1 MPVRG
6 ARQPMGGT
14 FNNSPELFASGG
26 FPLNAEQ
33 RLAVEHADGPL
44 LVVAGAGTGKT
55 RVITE
60 RIRLLLES
68 DPNLGGEN
76 ILGLTFTDK
85 AAGEMKSRVVKA
97 FGERAEGVWLSTF
110 HTFCLEKILRSADV
124 RIEALDDLDHKILLR
139 RNIGRLQ
146 LKHFKRL
153 QAPSEFLADFVTF
166 FSRCQDELVTPEDY
180 RRYVEQVRT
189 RFETRKDS
197 LEPDERAIQQE
208 FVERQEELG
217 RAFCVSEELLR
228 ERRLTTF
235 GAQILNA
242 VKLLQTDAALL
253 ARLRE
258 EYRYILVD
266 EFQDT
271 NVAQLELL
279 WLLAGDRRNIMAVG
293 DHNQAIYRFRGASYG
308 SFTIFLERFC
318 GIRGPKQ
325 RSPNARRAGANADG
339 EPQAQLAQPDL
350 FARRSLVTLSQNYRS
365 TKRILNVAHA
375 VICNNE
381 QSPLLPDGRLN
392 TENREG
398 DKIRV
403 VEFSGPREEAHWV
416 ASEIERLHEAGA
428 HWDSMAV
435 LYRNH
440 THRDFLVGA
449 LQRRGIPFVIRRF
462 SILSSTLIR
471 DLLAWLRL
479 IGQPSDNVA
488 CARVLAA
495 PYWGLEPR
503 DLVRLAERA
512 EKNHRRPLWDEV
524 DAAQSELPFARTG
537 THLPE
542 LVALVKQLRQSARR
556 KPVSELLDELIGAL
570 GVAPLPS
577 EADRY
582 YLDRFVN
589 FIDAWER
596 KSLAETEPREAAE
609 SAARPTNAN
618 FLLGAD
624 SPQKESK
631 RLRDF
636 LEYLYYFNEA
646 RGDVWLDDH
655 PADDA
660 VELMTVHGAK
670 GLEFPH
676 VFVIHLSKRD
686 FPTPGRRPVF
696 EFPPELMKEETP
708 EGDFHIQEERRLFYV
723 ALTRARQ
730 RLTLCTIVNKW
741 KKESPFLDDFLQDRK
756 VKMFD
761 AQQLTP
767 KISLPLIEEAAA
779 PEPDSADPSDL
790 FAAARVLALRRGELQ
805 EPTRAYSR
813 VALWAKAFHPP
824 RPEPLQL
831 SASAINAYE
840 SCPMKYMLGR
850 MWSLRGGPHAEATF
864 GSVMHTTIQEFVRE
878 LRQGRKVSAGDLL
891 MIYHREWSSA
901 GFPDDYH
908 ETEYRNE
915 GREALEKFH
924 VTYTAEPAEVV
935 HQEKVFELP
944 LDPEI
949 IVVGRIDQVNRLG
962 RKEYEIVDYKTGRPK
977 DAKKAA
983 DDLQLSIY
991 ALAARDVLEI
1001 NPSRL
1006 TFYNLMTNEAVYT
1019 TRDAKALAAAKQRIA
1034 EVADRIRGGDFTPKP
1049 GYGCAGCDYKPLC
1062 PAHEQLVSIRP
1073 SRIAGGNLS

>member
-1 MPVRG
+1 MADVS
-6 ARQPMGGT
+6 
-14 FNNSPELFASGG
+14 NSPESLASGG
-26 FPLNAEQ
+26 SPLNAEQ
-33 RLAVEHADGPL
+33 RTAVEHTDGPL

-60 RIRLLLES
+60 RIRRLLEA
-68 DPNLGGEN
+68 DPNLAGEN

-97 FGERAEGVWLSTF
+97 IGERAEGVWLSTF
-110 HTFCLEKILRSADV
+110 HKFCLDKILRAADV

-146 LKHFKRL
+146 LKYFKRL
-153 QAPSEFLADFVTF
+153 QAPSEFLADFVSF
-166 FSRCQDELVTPEDY
+166 FSRCQDELVTPDDY
-180 RRYVEQVRT
+180 RRYVEQLRK
-189 RFETRKDS
+189 RFETGKS
-197 LEPDERAIQQE
+197 ALEPDERAIRQE
-208 FVERQEELG
+208 FIEQQEELA

-253 ARLRE
+253 ARLRD

-271 NVAQLELL
+271 NIAQLELL

-318 GIRGPKQ
+318 GVQAPKPSRQ
-325 RSPNARRAGANADG
+325 PSRKDG
-339 EPQAQLAQPDL
+339 TNGNDPPQARLPEPDL
-350 FARRSLVTLSQNYRS
+350 FARSSLVTLSQNYRS
-365 TKRILNVAHA
+365 TKRILNIAHA
-375 VICNNE
+375 VIRNNE
-381 QSPLLPDGRLN
+381 QSPLLPDGRLH

-398 DKIRV
+398 EKIRV
-403 VEFSGPREEAHWV
+403 VEFPGAREEAHWV
-416 ASEIERLHEAGA
+416 ASEIERLHDAGA
-428 HWDSMAV
+428 HWGSMAV

-471 DLLAWLRL
+471 DLLAWVRL
-479 IGQPSDNVA
+479 VGQPSDNVA

-512 EKNHRRPLWDEV
+512 EKNHRRPLWDEL
-524 DAAQSELPFARTG
+524 DSAQSELPFARTG

-570 GVAPLPS
+570 GIAPLPS

-589 FIDAWER
+589 FIAGWER
-596 KSLAETEPREAAE
+596 KSLAELEPGSTGG
-609 SAARPTNAN
+609 SAPDSAN
-618 FLLGAD
+618 DNF
-624 SPQKESK
+624 PQKERK

-655 PADDA
+655 PAEDA

-676 VFVIHLSKRD
+676 VFVLHLSKRD

-696 EFPPELMKEETP
+696 EFPSEMMKEEMP

-723 ALTRARQ
+723 ALTRAKQ
-730 RLTLCTIVNKW
+730 RLTLCAIVNKW
-741 KKESPFLDDFLQDRK
+741 KKESPFLEDFLEDRK
-756 VKMFD
+756 IKTFD
-761 AQQLTP
+761 AQQLAP
-767 KISLPLIEEAAA
+767 KIALPAIEEAAA
-779 PEPDSADPSDL
+779 PEPDPADPSDL
-790 FAAARVLALRRGELQ
+790 FAAARVASLRRGELQ
-805 EPTRAYSR
+805 EPTRAYSP

-840 SCPMKYMLGR
+840 SCPMKYMFGR

-864 GSVMHTTIQEFVRE
+864 GSVMHKTVQEFVRE
-878 LRQGRKVSAGDLL
+878 LRQGHRVSIDDLL
-891 MIYHREWSSA
+891 LIYGREWSSA

-924 VTYTAEPAEVV
+924 ATYTAEPADVV

-944 LDPEI
+944 LDPGI
-949 IVVGRIDQVNRLG
+949 IVVGRIDQVNRFG
-962 RKEYEIVDYKTGRPK
+962 RTEYEIVDYKTGRPK

-983 DDLQLSIY
+983 EDLQLSIY

-1001 NPSRL
+1001 NPARL
-1006 TFYNLMTNEAVYT
+1006 TFYNLMTNEPVYT
-1019 TRDAKALAAAKQRIA
+1019 TRDAKALAAAKQRIGEA
-1034 EVADRIRGGDFTPKP
+1034 ADRIRAGDFAPKP
-1049 GYGCAGCDYKPLC
+1049 GYGCANCDYKPLC

-1073 SRIAGGNLS
+1073 ARATAREHS

>member
-1 MPVRG
+1 MAEPS
-6 ARQPMGGT
+6 
-14 FNNSPELFASGG
+14 NSPEAFESGG

-33 RLAVEHADGPL
+33 RAAVEHVNGPL

-60 RIRLLLES
+60 RIRHLLES
-68 DPNLGGEN
+68 DPNLAGEN

-97 FGERAEGVWLSTF
+97 IGERAEGVWLSTF
-110 HTFCLEKILRSADV
+110 HKFCLEKILQSADKN
-124 RIEALDDLDHKILLR
+124 IQALDDLDHKILLR

-146 LKHFKRL
+146 LKYFKRL
-153 QAPSEFLADFVTF
+153 QSPSEFLADFVTF

-180 RRYVEQVRT
+180 RRYVEQLRKK
-189 RFETRKDS
+189 FEQRENS

-208 FVERQEELG
+208 LVEQQEELA

-235 GAQILNA
+235 GAQILSA
-242 VKLLQTDAALL
+242 VKLLQTDSALL

-318 GIRGPKQ
+318 GLGAPKEMGAGESRQ
-325 RSPNARRAGANADG
+325 GGQARHGGLAENRSDDDSGKLDGLGAAGTHA
-339 EPQAQLAQPDL
+339 
-350 FARRSLVTLSQNYRS
+350 LVTLSQNYRS

-375 VICNNE
+375 VIRNNE
-381 QSPLLPDGRLN
+381 QSRLLPDGRLY

-398 DKIRV
+398 EKIRV

-416 ASEIERLHEAGA
+416 ASEIDRLHEAGA
-428 HWDSMAV
+428 RWGSMAV

-440 THRDFLVGA
+440 THRDFLAGA

-512 EKNHRRPLWDEV
+512 EKNHRRPLWDEL
-524 DAAQSELPFARTG
+524 DAAQGELPFARAATRV
-537 THLPE
+537 PE

-556 KPVSELLDELIGAL
+556 KPVSELLDELIAAL
-570 GVAPLPS
+570 GVAPLAS

-582 YLDRFVN
+582 YLDRFVS
-589 FIDAWER
+589 FIDGWER
-596 KSLAETEPREAAE
+596 KSLGELEPARIE
-609 SAARPTNAN
+609 STD
-618 FLLGAD
+618 AD
-624 SPQKESK
+624 PPQKGRK

-655 PADDA
+655 PAEDA

-686 FPTPGRRPVF
+686 FPTPARRPEF
-696 EFPPELMKEETP
+696 EFPSELMKEEMP

-723 ALTRARQ
+723 ALTRAKQ

-741 KKESPFLDDFLQDRK
+741 KKESPFLEDFLEDRRIK
-756 VKMFD
+756 TFD
-761 AQQLTP
+761 AQQLAP
-767 KISLPLIEEAAA
+767 KVSLPPLEETVA
-779 PEPDSADPSDL
+779 PEPDPADPSDL
-790 FAAARVLALRRGELQ
+790 FAALRHGKLQ
-805 EPTRAYSR
+805 ERTRAYSR

-831 SASAINAYE
+831 SASTINAYE
-840 SCPMKYMLGR
+840 SCPMKYMFAR
-850 MWSLRGGPHAEATF
+850 MWSVRGGPHAEATF
-864 GSVMHTTIQEFVRE
+864 GSVMHTTVQEFVRE
-878 LRQGRKVSAGDLL
+878 VRQGRKVSLDDLRL
-891 MIYHREWSSA
+891 IYDREWSSA

-915 GREALEKFH
+915 GREALDRFYE
-924 VTYTAEPAEVV
+924 TYMREPADVV
-935 HQEKVFELP
+935 HQEKTFELP

-949 IVVGRIDQVNRLG
+949 VVVGRIDQVNRIG

-1001 NPSRL
+1001 EPTRL
-1006 TFYNLMTNEAVYT
+1006 TFYNLMTNETVYT
-1019 TRDAKALAAAKQRIA
+1019 ARDAKALAGAKQRIA
-1034 EVADRIRGGDFTPKP
+1034 EVADRIRGGDFAAKP
-1049 GYGCAGCDYKPLC
+1049 GYGCANCDYKPIC

-1073 SRIAGGNLS
+1073 ARATGRESS